1 MQYLLEYMVSHGGTN
16 YVGHVS
22 LSSLQAPKVGDVVW
36 VTCQGTRRPARIDS
50 ITFEKQQFGIL
61 HGKLVGSTQ
70 HD

>member
-1 MQYLLEYMVSHGGTN
+1 MQYLLEYVVNHAGTD

-36 VTCQGTRRPARIDS
+36 VTCQDTRRPARIDS
-50 ITFEKQQFGIL
+50 ITFEKQQLGVL

>member
-1 MQYLLEYMVSHGGTN
+1 MQYLLEYVVNHAGAN

-36 VTCQGTRRPARIDS
+36 VTCRGTRRPARIGS
-50 ITFEKQQFGIL
+50 ISFEKQHYGIL
-61 HGKLVGSTQ
+61 HGKLLGSTQ